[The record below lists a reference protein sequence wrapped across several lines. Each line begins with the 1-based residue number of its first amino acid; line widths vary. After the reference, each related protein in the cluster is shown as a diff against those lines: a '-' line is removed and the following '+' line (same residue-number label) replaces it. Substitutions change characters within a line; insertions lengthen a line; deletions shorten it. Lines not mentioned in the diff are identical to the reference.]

1 MPLWYQNVRSAVA
14 LLQSVFGVLI
24 FCYALKRRRWFW
36 LRALTGLLAGG
47 LLLYGLQRFVYIPG
61 TTLLAMVTH
70 AVMPACVYLAL
81 IGVIYFS
88 CDETI
93 WTALFAASSG
103 YIAQDI
109 GGAAKQL
116 LTQIPLMQLAAQDA
130 FGVLGVDL
138 LCYGGVYLILFR
150 AFQPYTR
157 SRTDSFDD
165 KLKAII
171 SVVVLLICI
180 GMARLTQDNP
190 NRGLM
195 PAIADAMYRV
205 IVGVLMLALQF
216 GVMEQAKLKNNVEVM
231 RELMHQQRMQYE
243 SHKDTVQLINEKY
256 HDLKNMV
263 RSMQWH
269 IPQDKLRSLEQSI
282 DRYDLHVDSGN
293 GVLDVLLTEKM
304 DVCLQRGISL
314 TCSLG
319 QTDFSFIDELD
330 LYGLF
335 QNALNNA
342 INAVSALPEG
352 RERFI
357 ILSASRVGNML
368 TIHTEN
374 PCEGEIDFEDGLPQ
388 SEGDPHYHGFGMKS
402 MVRTAE
408 KYGGILAAK
417 QEEDMF
423 YLDILLLA

>member
-1 MPLWYQNVRSAVA
+1 MPVWYQNVRSAFA
-14 LLQSVFGVLI
+14 LLQSAFGVLVL
-24 FCYALKRRRWFW
+24 CYALKRRNGFW
-36 LRALTGLLAGG
+36 LRALAGLLAGG
-47 LLLYGLQRFVYIPG
+47 LMCFVFQHYVYISGNTPSAMVSHALVPAFVYSVLI
-61 TTLLAMVTH
+61 
-70 AVMPACVYLAL
+70 AVV
-81 IGVIYFS
+81 YFS
-88 CDETI
+88 CDETF

-109 GGAAKQL
+109 GGALKQL
-116 LTQIPLMQLAAQDA
+116 LTQIPMMQLAAQDN

-138 LCYGGVYLILFR
+138 LCYGGACYVLFH
-150 AFQPYTR
+150 AFRPFTR

-165 KLKAII
+165 KLKAVF

-190 NRGLM
+190 GRSTM
-195 PAIADAMYRV
+195 SAVADGMYRI
-205 IVGVLMLALQF
+205 IVGILMLTLQF
-216 GVMEQAKLKNNVEVM
+216 GVMEQAKLKNNVDVM
-231 RELMHQQRMQYE
+231 RELMHQQRVQFE
-243 SHKDTVQLINEKY
+243 SHKDTVQIINEKY
-256 HDLKNMV
+256 HDLKHMV
-263 RSMQWH
+263 RSMQGR
-269 IPQDKLRSLEQSI
+269 IPQEQLRSLEQSI

-293 GVLDVLLTEKM
+293 DVLDVLLTEKM

-342 INAVSALPEG
+342 INAVSELPEG

-357 ILSASRVGNML
+357 ILSAARVGNML

-374 PCEGEIDFEDGLPQ
+374 PCMGEIDFEDGLPQ
-388 SEGDPHYHGFGMKS
+388 TEGDPHYHGFGMKS
-402 MVRTAE
+402 MARTAE

-417 QEEDMF
+417 QEGDMF
-423 YLDILLLA
+423 YLDVLLLA